1 MERRCNTMR
10 SLKRND
16 WVNILK
22 ILATI
27 IASILGTLGVESFDS
42 SKFGI

>member
-1 MERRCNTMR
+1 MR

-16 WVNILK
+16 WINILK

-27 IASILGTLGVESFDS
+27 IASVLGTLGVESFDS
-42 SKFGI
+42 SELGF